1 MLTIQCK
8 QMSDYKYQLEPYKGM
23 NTRYRCPSCGKNGKF
38 AMYINVETREYING
52 IVGRCE
58 RIENCGYHYAP
69 KQYFED
75 NGIQH
80 ELKPFSPR
88 IPTKHIRKEISLI
101 DKSILESSLNGYDK
115 NNFIEFLIGKFGH
128 DVTTSVI
135 IKYMIG
141 TSKCWEGSTVFWQVD
156 KNKNIR
162 TGKIMLYSRSNGK
175 RVRKPFDH
183 IQWAHKA
190 LKTANFNLEQCF
202 FGEHLLAGSSK
213 PVAIVE
219 SEKSAII
226 SSIYFPNYDWIA
238 CGSAQ
243 GLNKAKC
250 RVLKGKQVIL
260 FPDLKE
266 ADKWQEKANE
276 LSVITNITVSTLLE
290 DNATH
295 EEIEQGLD
303 IADFLLRY
311 NPAEFLQSIRAGKT
325 EVLDEQSLKSFFL
338 ELAQHIPIGETVA
351 IDDLEIKDFR
361 KYIIDASDNPLA
373 KEFEARTIYRIM
385 HMQGYSEFENKY

>member
-1 MLTIQCK
+1 
-8 QMSDYKYQLEPYKGM
+8 MSDYKYHLEPYKGM
-23 NTRYRCPSCGKNGKF
+23 NTRHRCPSCGAKGKF
-38 AMYINVETREYING
+38 AMYIDVDTKEYIG
-52 IVGRCE
+52 DSVGKCE
-58 RIENCGYHYAP
+58 RIDSCGHHYTP

-75 NGIQH
+75 NGIHQDP
-80 ELKPFSPR
+80 KPYFSQRPVKR
-88 IPTKHIRKEISLI
+88 VKIAPTFIDRKIMEHSFNAY
-101 DKSILESSLNGYDK
+101 EK
-115 NNFIEFLIGKFGH
+115 NNFVEFLDDRFGT
-128 DVTTSVI
+128 DVTIAVI
-135 IKYMIG
+135 VKYMIG
-141 TSKCWEGSTVFWQVD
+141 SSKLWEGSTVFWQVD
-156 KNKNIR
+156 KHKNVR

-190 LKTANFNLEQCF
+190 LKLDNFNLEQCF

-226 SSIYFPNYDWIA
+226 CSIYFRQFIWIA
-238 CGSAQ
+238 SGSAQ
-243 GLNKAKC
+243 GLNKSKC
-250 RVLKGKQVIL
+250 EVLSNREVIL
-260 FPDLKE
+260 FPDLKV
-266 ADKWQEKANE
+266 ATAWQEKANE
-276 LSVITNITVSTLLE
+276 LKSIAKFSVSTFLE
-290 DNATH
+290 DNASK
-295 EEIEQGLD
+295 EELEQGLD
-303 IADFLLRY
+303 IADYLLRFE
-311 NPAEFLQSIRAGKT
+311 PSEFSESIRAGKT
-325 EVLDEQSLKSFFL
+325 EVSDEQSLKSFFL